1 MSIQKIS
8 FEESLEKIVSDE
20 KCMGCAACVVC
31 CPLNSLEYVEGKPK
45 LVGKCTACG
54 ICAQLCPQ
62 YALPRQAMEKF
73 VFGREKTIEEDFG
86 IYRRIVIART
96 TDERILQV
104 CQDGGVVSTLLTVA
118 LKNGIINGAVVSGI
132 SNEKPFYPVPK
143 LVTNPEEVLECAGTR
158 YSYSPNMLAFRE
170 GVKDK
175 EAKLAFVG
183 TPCQINVIRNMQM
196 LPLKKYAK
204 ALDFTIGLMCTET
217 FTYEGLMEKHIQG
230 VMGIDLQNVT
240 KINIKGKILVATK
253 SNEVKGIPL
262 KVAKQYAR
270 KTCDLCTDF
279 SSELAD
285 ISTGGLGMTGWT
297 LTILRTKKGEEMFE
311 YAQRKGLLEIKP
323 VEQEKRAVNLL
334 IRLSKLKRR
343 KQL

>member
-1 MSIQKIS
+1 
-8 FEESLEKIVSDE
+8 
-20 KCMGCAACVVC
+20 
-31 CPLNSLEYVEGKPK
+31 
-45 LVGKCTACG
+45 
-54 ICAQLCPQ
+54 
-62 YALPRQAMEKF
+62 MEKF

-183 TPCQINVIRNMQM
+183 TPCQIYVIRNMQM

-343 KQL
+343 KHL